1 MLEREIRVIG
11 QCSRTMLKLLKLD
24 SEFMRRLE
32 NGELNDV
39 YFFERDIRDEMR
51 DWIDFSEEFVGNEIG
66 YVTGTMLEN
75 SLTVDDEIR
84 ELLGVICRKVN
95 MVSSMNIDR
104 EDLVIVCRERNMF
117 RRYGFYEFGDKL
129 SRLIDV
135 IECVRE
141 DGYAE

>member
-1 MLEREIRVIG
+1 MLDREIRVIG

-24 SEFMRRLE
+24 SEFRSRLE
-32 NGELNDV
+32 KGDLFEVD
-39 YFFERDIRDEMR
+39 FFERDIREELI
-51 DWIDFSEEFVGNEIG
+51 DWVNFCESFIGNEVG

-84 ELLGVICRKVN
+84 ELLGVICRKVV

-104 EDLVIVCRERNMF
+104 EELLVICRERNPF
-117 RRYGFYEFGDKL
+117 NRYGFYEFGDKL

-135 IECVRE
+135 GGRE
-141 DGYAE
+141 GDCD